1 VFYISGA
8 VYVFGVIFYGLFGSG
23 EMQPWAEPKVPDV
36 NVISGLEQESKNQDD
51 LVMQITTTVDSDIF
65 EQKDEDQSET
75 NFDANPA
82 VTKAHDTNS
91 DATGNRVQM

>member
-1 VFYISGA
+1 
-8 VYVFGVIFYGLFGSG
+8 
-23 EMQPWAEPKVPDV
+23 
-36 NVISGLEQESKNQDD
+36 
-51 LVMQITTTVDSDIF
+51 MQITTTVDSDIF

>member
-36 NVISGLEQESKNQDD
+36 NVISGLEQESK
-51 LVMQITTTVDSDIF
+51 IRTI
-65 EQKDEDQSET
+65 
-75 NFDANPA
+75 
-82 VTKAHDTNS
+82 
-91 DATGNRVQM
+91 